1 MTHLMLSRWELL
13 VFTQGSLSGN
23 TISRLMRGL
32 ERQQHEI
39 HFLGKNK
46 IDESF
51 TSCNT
56 FSLTLKNRFLHKLLE
71 KDCLK
76 HFQESSGRAKWIG

>member
-46 IDESF
+46 ID
-51 TSCNT
+51 TL
-56 FSLTLKNRFLHKLLE
+56 SLTVKNHFLHKLLE

-76 HFQESSGRAKWIG
+76 HFQESSGRAK

>member
-32 ERQQHEI
+32 ERQQHKI

-46 IDESF
+46 ID
-51 TSCNT
+51 TL
-56 FSLTLKNRFLHKLLE
+56 SLTVKNHFLHKLLE

-76 HFQESSGRAKWIG
+76 HFQESSGRAK